1 MEQAFV
7 TVADALGLCFA
18 ASVTRPRITP
28 IHLRAR
34 DPYWILTLLVVGGA
48 LVVTV
53 VLAFTRLLVPAE
65 QAVIRSEHWAW
76 TSDGVTVEPLAP
88 GGVFRPGDVVVAMNG
103 VPLETWAADAFRV
116 PWAPRSTPADA
127 APDLRDSVQF
137 DLRRDGSVVSVD
149 APRLTLAADRIGGAP
164 IGVIVFGVGVLVLAL
179 VLVFRR
185 PRVTALRLLLLA
197 AAANMAD
204 IVAWELDLQPSDL
217 AVQTPYL
224 LAFCL
229 AAIFNLVFWAAVAH
243 ILTIYPVR
251 SRLAARS
258 RLVIPALYAGPI
270 VGLAVGLVIARL
282 AGGTVLDWIGRWA
295 AVQALVASAML
306 VVILLATVFG
316 YRRTREPRRHQVRWI
331 ALALG
336 FAAAATLSLLTLPI
350 VLIGRPLAP
359 RTTVDLLV
367 LPVPIAL
374 ALAVIRDRLFQVDLL
389 ARSRGRIV
397 AAREEE
403 RRRLRRDLHDGLGPT
418 LAAVG
423 LKLDLARERS
433 ETDPGAVAPLLD
445 EIRTDVRNVI
455 SDVRRLARELRPP
468 TLDSLG
474 LVGALQQQATAL
486 GGGAGPS
493 IVVEVSDEPIP
504 HLPAAVEVAA
514 YRIATE
520 AMANV
525 VRHAEAT
532 SCVVHL
538 AMDRDGLVIEVT
550 DDGRGVDAAAPA
562 GVGLRSIDERAAEV
576 GGEVDLIARPG
587 GGTIVRARLPLAGDD
602 RVGRGTEGS

>member
-1 MEQAFV
+1 V
-7 TVADALGLCFA
+7 GVLALA
-18 ASVTRPRITP
+18 V
-28 IHLRAR
+28 
-34 DPYWILTLLVVGGA
+34 LLVV
-48 LVVTV
+48 
-53 VLAFTRLLVPAE
+53 
-65 QAVIRSEHWAW
+65 
-76 TSDGVTVEPLAP
+76 
-88 GGVFRPGDVVVAMNG
+88 
-103 VPLETWAADAFRV
+103 
-116 PWAPRSTPADA
+116 
-127 APDLRDSVQF
+127 
-137 DLRRDGSVVSVD
+137 
-149 APRLTLAADRIGGAP
+149 
-164 IGVIVFGVGVLVLAL
+164 
-179 VLVFRR
+179 RR
-185 PRVTALRLLLLA
+185 PRVTALRLLLVA
-197 AAANMAD
+197 AAANVAD

-224 LAFCL
+224 YVFG
-229 AAIFNLVFWAAVAH
+229 AAAVFNLVFWSAVAH

-258 RLVIPALYAGPI
+258 RFAIPVLYAAPI
-270 VGLAVGLVIARL
+270 AGLFLGLVVARL

-306 VVILLATVFG
+306 VVILAATVSG

-336 FAAAATLSLLTLPI
+336 FAAAATLGLLTLPI
-350 VLIGRPLAP
+350 ALMGRPLVP

-367 LPVPIAL
+367 MPVPIAL
-374 ALAVIRDRLFQVDLL
+374 ALAVIRDRLFQVDLI

-423 LKLDLARERS
+423 LKLDLARERAT
-433 ETDPGAVAPLLD
+433 TDPAAVAPLLD
-445 EIRTDVRNVI
+445 EIRTDVRSVI

-474 LVGALQQQATAL
+474 LVGALEQQATAL

-493 IVVEVSDEPIP
+493 IVVEINEALPP
-504 HLPAAVEVAA
+504 LPAAIEVVA

-532 SCVVHL
+532 SCIVRLVI
-538 AMDRDGLVIEVT
+538 DRDVLVVEIT
-550 DDGRGVDAAAPA
+550 DDGIGVDAAAPA

-576 GGEVDLIARPG
+576 GGEVDLMARPG
-587 GGTIVRARLPLAGDD
+587 GGTIVRARLALTEDD

>member
-1 MEQAFV
+1 MLPATV
-7 TVADALGLCFA
+7 THPSRF
-18 ASVTRPRITP
+18 RP
-28 IHLRAR
+28 IHFRAR
-34 DPYWILTLLVVGGA
+34 DPYWILTLFVVAGA
-48 LVVTV
+48 LATT
-53 VLAFTRLLVPAE
+53 LILTGTRLFVPSE
-65 QAVIRSEHWAW
+65 QAVIRSEDWVW
-76 TSDGVTVEPLAP
+76 THDGVTVEPLDP
-88 GGVFRPGDVVVAMNG
+88 RGPFRAGDVVVAMNG
-103 VPLETWAADAFRV
+103 VPLETWAADAFRL
-116 PWAPRSTPADA
+116 PWLARA
-127 APDLRDSVQF
+127 APAEAMPSLPDSIRF
-137 DLRRDGSVVSVD
+137 DVRRDGAIATIE
-149 APRLTLAADRIGGAP
+149 APRLTLSSDRVGGAP
-164 IGVIVFGVGVLVLAL
+164 IGVVIFGVGVLALAVLL
-179 VLVFRR
+179 VIRR
-185 PRVTALRLLLLA
+185 PRVTALRLLLVA
-197 AAANMAD
+197 AAANVAD

-224 LAFCL
+224 YAFC
-229 AAIFNLVFWAAVAH
+229 AAAVFNLVFWSSVAH
-243 ILTIYPVR
+243 ILTVYPVR
-251 SRLAARS
+251 SRPAARS
-258 RLVIPALYAGPI
+258 RFVIPVLYAAPI
-270 VGLAVGLVIARL
+270 AGLLLGLVVARL
-282 AGGTVLDWIGRWA
+282 PGGTILDWIGRWA

-306 VVILLATVFG
+306 VVILAATVAG

-336 FAAAATLSLLTLPI
+336 FAAAATLGLLTLPI
-350 VLIGRPLAP
+350 ALMGRPLVP

-374 ALAVIRDRLFQVDLL
+374 ALAVIRDRLFQVDLI

-423 LKLDLARERS
+423 LKLDLARERAGP
-433 ETDPGAVAPLLD
+433 DPDGLGSLLD
-445 EIRTDVRNVI
+445 EIRTDVRGVI

-468 TLDSLG
+468 TLDTLG
-474 LVGALQQQATAL
+474 LVGALEQQATAL
-486 GGGAGPS
+486 GGGAAPS
-493 IVVEVSDEPIP
+493 IVVVVDGALPL
-504 HLPAAVEVAA
+504 LPAAIEVVA

-532 SCVVHL
+532 SCIVRL
-538 AMDRDGLVIEVT
+538 AIDRDLLVVEIA
-550 DDGRGVDAAAPA
+550 DDGIGVDATAPA

-587 GGTIVRARLPLAGDD
+587 GGTIVRARLPLTEDD